1 MNDNVSLALGGAS
14 RSGLGGLP
22 QRLVQ
27 DGVVEEAAM
36 LEALAAARERKT
48 SVVTQLVSRGIA
60 SARDIAVAASDEFGV
75 PLFDLDAVNLDLD
88 SVRLVSDKLLAKHRV
103 LPIFRRGKRLFLAV
117 ADPTNQHAIDEIK
130 FQTSLAIE
138 AVIVEL
144 AIEAVI
150 VEDDKL
156 QKAVD
161 KAIEQVDSQM
171 SALTDAGDVDLESL
185 EVTGGEE
192 ELDDKVARDDVE
204 DAPIVRFV
212 NKVMLDAIR
221 RGASDIH
228 FEPFEKLY
236 RVRFRMDGVLK
247 EIAQPPVVLAPKLSA
262 RLKVMSRLDIAERR
276 VPQDGRIKMKLSKNR
291 AIDFRVSTCP
301 TLFGEKIVLRILDP
315 AQAQLGIESLG
326 YEPFQKELYLKYL
339 AKPQGM
345 ILVTGPTGSG
355 KTVSLYTGLA
365 ILNRE
370 DTNISTAEDPAEI
383 NLPGVNQVNVNP
395 KVGLTFAAA
404 MRAFLRQDPDV
415 IMVGEIRDLETAEI
429 AIKAAQT
436 GHLVLSTLHTNDA
449 PQTLTRMVDMGVKP
463 YAIATSVSLI
473 IAQRLARRLCS
484 HCKQPLEI
492 PREALL
498 KEGFTQA
505 DLAAGMK
512 IFAPKGCAN
521 CTDGYKGRVGIYQ
534 VLPVTEAIVRII
546 LALGSAPEIGA
557 QAAKEGVWDLR
568 RAGLEK
574 VKSGMTSLEEVNS
587 VTVE

>member
-1 MNDNVSLALGGAS
+1 MNDNASLAALGSGS

-36 LEALAAARERKT
+36 LEALNASRERKT
-48 SVVTQLVSRGIA
+48 SVVTQLVTSGA
-60 SARDIAVAASDEFGV
+60 ANARDIAIAASTEFGV
-75 PLFDLDAVNLDLD
+75 PLFDLDALAIDID
-88 SVRLVSDKLLAKHRV
+88 TIRLMSDKLLAKHRV
-103 LPIFRRGKRLFLAV
+103 LPLFKRGKRMFLAV
-117 ADPTNQHAIDEIK
+117 ADPTNTHAVDEIK
-130 FQTSLAIE
+130 FQTGLG
-138 AVIVEL
+138 VD
-144 AIEAVI
+144 AVI

-161 KAIEQVDSQM
+161 KAIEQAEAQITTFTEED
-171 SALTDAGDVDLESL
+171 GIDLENL
-185 EVTGGEE
+185 EVSGGED
-192 ELDDKVARDDVE
+192 ELEKISRDDVE

-212 NKVMLDAIR
+212 NKLMLDAIR

-228 FEPFEKLY
+228 FEPYEKLY

-247 EIAQPPVVLAPKLSA
+247 EIAQPPVQLAGKLSA

-276 VPQDGRIKMKLSKNR
+276 VPQDGRIKMRLSKSR

-315 AQAQLGIESLG
+315 AQAAMGIESLG
-326 YEPFQKELYLKYL
+326 YEPFQKDLYTKFL

-355 KTVSLYTGLA
+355 KTVSLYTGLH

-370 DTNISTAEDPAEI
+370 DTNISTAEDPSEI

-395 KVGLTFAAA
+395 KVGLTFASA

-415 IMVGEIRDLETAEI
+415 IMVGEVRDLETAEI

-449 PQTLTRMVDMGVKP
+449 PQTLTRLIDMGVKP

-473 IAQRLARRLCS
+473 IAQRLARRLCAN
-484 HCKQPLEI
+484 CKQPLEI
-492 PREALL
+492 PKEALL
-498 KEGFTQA
+498 KEGFQEE
-505 DLAAGMK
+505 DVAAGLR
-512 IFAPKGCAN
+512 IYIPKGCNA

-534 VLPVTEAIVRII
+534 VLPVTESISRII
-546 LALGSAPEIGA
+546 LAGGSAVDIGK
-557 QAAKEGVWDLR
+557 QAASEGVWDLR
-568 RAGLEK
+568 RSGLEK
-574 VKSGMTSLEEVNS
+574 IKAGLTSIQEINS

>member
-1 MNDNVSLALGGAS
+1 MNDNASLALGGN

-27 DGVVEEAAM
+27 DGLVDEPAMAAAM
-36 LEALAAARERKT
+36 NAAKERKS
-48 SVVTQLVSRGIA
+48 SVVTQLVVSGA
-60 SARDIAVAASDEFGV
+60 AKARDIAIAAAAEFGV
-75 PLFDLDAVNLDLD
+75 PLLDLEAVQADLDI
-88 SVRLVSDKLLAKHRV
+88 VRLISDKLLTKHRV
-103 LPIFRRGKRLFLAV
+103 LPIFKRGKRLFV
-117 ADPTNQHAIDEIK
+117 GVSDPTNLHAIDEIK
-130 FQTSLAIE
+130 FATGLGIE
-138 AVIVEL
+138 AVV
-144 AIEAVI
+144 

-156 QKAVD
+156 QKAID
-161 KAIEQVDSQM
+161 KAIEQVDNQM
-171 SALTDAGDVDLESL
+171 SALTEDEGVDLEGL
-185 EVTGGEE
+185 EISGGEE
-192 ELDDKVARDDVE
+192 ELDEAVGRDDVE

-212 NKVMLDAIR
+212 NKLMLDAIR
-221 RGASDIH
+221 KGASDIH
-228 FEPFEKLY
+228 FEPYEKTY

-247 EIAQPPVVLAPKLSA
+247 EIAQPPVALAPKLSA

-276 VPQDGRIKMKLSKNR
+276 VPQDGRIKMKLSKTR

-301 TLFGEKIVLRILDP
+301 TLYGEKIVLRILDP
-315 AQAQLGIESLG
+315 SQAMLGIDALG
-326 YEPFQKELYLKYL
+326 YEAFQKELYLKYL

-355 KTVSLYTGLA
+355 KTVSLYTGLN

-395 KVGLTFAAA
+395 KVGLTFASAL
-404 MRAFLRQDPDV
+404 RAFLRQDPDV
-415 IMVGEIRDLETAEI
+415 VMVGEVRDLETAEI

-449 PQTLTRMVDMGVKP
+449 PQTLTRLVDMGVKP

-484 HCKQPLEI
+484 ACKQLVDVPA
-492 PREALL
+492 EALL
-498 KEGFTQA
+498 KEGFQRE
-505 DLAAGMK
+505 DVAAGIK
-512 IFAPKGCAN
+512 IYAPKGCGN

-534 VLPVTEAIVRII
+534 VLPVTEEIGRII
-546 LALGSAPEIGA
+546 MAGGNAIEIND
-557 QAAKEGVWDLR
+557 AATAAGVWDLR

-574 VKSGMTSLEEVNS
+574 VKQGVTSIDEVNS
-587 VTVE
+587 VTID